1 MNEKTED
8 ENNDK
13 TLYSPCF
20 KYINLHEAN
29 PKLWAAMMTED
40 EMAGWH
46 HWLDGRESQWTPG
59 VGDGQGGLVCC
70 DSWGRKELDMT
81 ERLIWSDLIWWCY
94 MDFPCGSAG
103 KKSTCN
109 VGDLG
114 LIPGLGRSPRE
125 GKSYPFQY
133 SFLENSM
140 DSIVHGVAKSQT
152 WLSDFHFTWCYMG
165 FPGGS
170 VVKNPPANAG
180 DRDTSLIPGS
190 GRSPGEGNSNTLVS
204 RQSHGE
210 KSLVGYSPWG
220 HKRVWH
226 DLMTRQQQMLLHIY
240 IHSL

>member
-1 MNEKTED
+1 MSCYD
-8 ENNDK
+8 DRG
-13 TLYSPCF
+13 
-20 KYINLHEAN
+20 
-29 PKLWAAMMTED
+29 WD
-40 EMAGWH
+40 GWMASLTRWTWVSVNSGGW
-46 HWLDGRESQWTPG
+46 WWTGRPG
-59 VGDGQGGLVCC
+59 VLRFMGSQRVGHD
-70 DSWGRKELDMT
+70 WE
-81 ERLIWSDLIWWCY
+81 IDLIWWCY